1 MITLVLHL
9 KGKCLGKEASGGGG
23 RCTGVAVPLR
33 VVPSPTGCI

>member
-23 RCTGVAVPLR
+23 GAAACPKSRELR
-33 VVPSPTGCI
+33 GRAG